1 MALLIKNKAGNRFAN
16 PQTGG
21 GQAILQQWIQVS
33 RPTLA
38 LPQATN
44 QQLFRIYGGRVWVHL
59 FIGEVTTVI
68 EGTDPVPSIEYAA
81 LTTAGAL
88 VGTEYALASTLN
100 IASDEVGTLY
110 GIEGDGTAIT
120 SGNQVA
126 GSLEGSVFPGFVLAQ
141 GQLVFTTTG
150 SRTGA
155 IKWDLWYQPLDSG
168 AYVVSVN
175 TATVKIS

>member
-1 MALLIKNKAGNRFAN
+1 MAFLLKNRAGNQFA
-16 PQTGG
+16 GG
-21 GQAILQQWIQVS
+21 RDAVVQQWIQVS
-33 RPTLA
+33 RAALA

-59 FIGEVTTVI
+59 LIGEVTTVI

-88 VGTEYALASTLN
+88 VGTEYAIASTLN

-110 GIEGDGTAIT
+110 GVEGDGTAIT

-126 GSLEGSVFPGFVLAQ
+126 GSLESAFPGFVLAQ
-141 GQLVFTTTG
+141 GQLVLTTTG

-168 AYVVSVN
+168 AYVDAIDV
-175 TATVKIS
+175 ATVKIS